1 MLASTSRHARCDV
14 AAKHNTYAAARVIPC
29 MPLIKP
35 SASAHH
41 LECSSVAAQQRCSV
55 VLRSAESTTTV
66 TTAAPAAAPST
77 APALLELN
85 KDTFQPFLDA
95 AGDKL
100 VVVDFFT
107 DWCGPCKLILPQL
120 IELSAELEPK
130 ATIVKF
136 NCNQYNKELAKG
148 LGIKVAPTFHL
159 YKHGQKVADMTGA
172 KVDKLRA
179 LIDDHLKPQEAA
191 GGEN

>member
-1 MLASTSRHARCDV
+1 V
-14 AAKHNTYAAARVIPC
+14 
-29 MPLIKP
+29 
-35 SASAHH
+35 
-41 LECSSVAAQQRCSV
+41 
-55 VLRSAESTTTV
+55 
-66 TTAAPAAAPST
+66 
-77 APALLELN
+77 ELN

-120 IELSAELEPK
+120 VTLSAELEPA
-130 ATIVKF
+130 ATIAKF
-136 NCNQYNKELAKG
+136 NCNQNNKELAKS

-159 YKHGQKVADMTGA
+159 YKHGKKVADMTGA